1 MRDPGGPVTI
11 PFTYQMSFAQT
22 DLSQLQQAIQNFNVQ
37 LSPGTLTFNTAV
49 SRLQSLST
57 ITLLER
63 TLPNQS
69 QLIID
74 LIAKGT
80 IDWASGQGLR
90 IKPDLAAHVHLL
102 NYNDFHFTLY
112 GEAKFTVVPS
122 NGTGSVEFIGGG
134 LQIQWGGR
142 LGRGQAQRPRH

>member
-11 PFTYQMSFAQT
+11 PFTYQLNYGQT
-22 DLSQLQQAIQNFNVQ
+22 DLAQLQQAIQNFKVQ

-49 SRLQSLST
+49 SKLQSLST
-57 ITLLER
+57 ITLLEQ

-80 IDWASGQGLR
+80 IDWAGNRGLR

-102 NYNDFHFTLY
+102 NYNDLQLTLY

-122 NGTGSVEFIGGG
+122 SGTGSIEWIGGG